1 MGFCLK
7 QFCLASSLSLFSCG
21 LLAAERQAIGDWQ
34 LQSTLNSIEAS
45 TSNGGTSFGLYCQA
59 DQCMFYLHD
68 TLMCQPGAR
77 SPILMSGVGNA
88 ASLSI
93 QCTQIGGVLFQI
105 LEPFNTVFDELKKGG
120 LVSFAVPLQNGSFG
134 VSRFSLN
141 GATEAVRRALQEA
154 GKSKQTQP
162 PVLVVPPVIRI
173 EPPTPPVVPGARRLQ
188 DIMIWCLGWLTA

>member
-141 GATEAVRRALQEA
+141 GATEAVRRALLKRLE
-154 GKSKQTQP
+154 GRYKRLVKVSKP
-162 PVLVVPPVIRI
+162 N
-173 EPPTPPVVPGARRLQ
+173 RRYWWYRQLFALSHPNWAFRHPLHQ
-188 DIMIWCLGWLTA
+188 